1 MLCAVYKSPKKKLTY
16 LFVNKRNDFS
26 SVPDG
31 LLTTFG
37 SPQLI
42 SMINLAKQDKLAFSD
57 INKVKQQLTQQG
69 YYLQLSPPEEDLLV
83 EHRKQQK
90 LKRAGEIDKT

>member
-1 MLCAVYKSPKKKLTY
+1 
-16 LFVNKRNDFS
+16 
-26 SVPDG
+26 
-31 LLTTFG
+31 
-37 SPQLI
+37 
-42 SMINLAKQDKLAFSD
+42 MINLAKQDKLAFSD